1 MRCLFKLAVL
11 LVLLVSALVCVAC
24 NLIVSHYGRNRIF
37 QNIDALPPREVAL
50 VLGTSP
56 VLSDGKENPFFEN
69 RIAAAAELYRR
80 GKARR
85 LLVSGDNRRRNYN
98 EPVAMRDALV
108 KRGVPARAITLD
120 YAGLR
125 TLDSIVRA
133 KEVFGLTKVT
143 IISQCDHDQRALLIA
158 DHFGL
163 DAIAYCARDV
173 ALRDSLKTHVREWLA
188 RVKVALDLYVLH
200 TKPRHLGPR
209 QGT

>member
-11 LVLLVSALVCVAC
+11 LALFVGALVCVAC
-24 NLIVSHYGRNRIF
+24 NLLVSHYGRNRIF
-37 QNIDALPPREVAL
+37 QSIDALPPREVAL

-56 VLSDGKENPFFEN
+56 MLSDGGENPFFEN

-80 GKARR
+80 GKVRR
-85 LLVSGDNRRRNYN
+85 LLVSGDNRQRNYN
-98 EPVAMRDALV
+98 EPVAMRDALI
-108 KRGVPARAITLD
+108 KRGVSARAITLD

-133 KEVFGLTKVT
+133 KEVFGLTKLT
-143 IISQCDHDQRALLIA
+143 IISQCDHDRRALLIA

-173 ALRDSLKTHVREWLA
+173 ALRDSLKTHIREWLA
-188 RVKVALDLYVLH
+188 RVKVVLDLYVLR
-200 TKPRHLGPR
+200 TKPRHLGAR
-209 QGT
+209 E